1 MVTSVLGQA
10 MGFDLA
16 VTLVLGVI
24 VGAALAVLIAALVER
39 YLFPLQHDR

>member
-10 MGFDLA
+10 MGFDLG
-16 VTLVLGVI
+16 VTLVLSVI
-24 VGAALAVLIAALVER
+24 AGAALAVLIATLAER